1 MLERPDSAPI
11 LQVKNLEVGFANRSG
26 ALVPVVR
33 GVSFELHAGRTLCLV
48 GESGSGKSVSARSI
62 LQLID
67 APGRISG
74 GEIIY
79 RGADGSLAD
88 IARLPARGRAIR
100 RLRGADIAMIFQE
113 PMTSLSPVHTIG
125 AQIIEAIRLH
135 QPLSK
140 AQARTRAIELLR
152 QVEIR
157 QPEQAIDRYT
167 FEYSGGMRQRAMIAM
182 ALSCNP
188 RVLIADEPTTAL
200 DVTTQAEILALMRR
214 LQHTHGMALLFITH
228 DMGVVA
234 TIADEVAVMHQGVLV
249 EKGPVDQ
256 VFGAPQA
263 PYSRQLIGSV
273 LKLETAAVAAVAVP
287 PHAVPL
293 LEVQGLSKIY
303 RSERTRWFKR
313 EVSEHRAVN
322 QVSLTLYEGQTL
334 GIVGESG
341 SGKTTLGRAM
351 LRLIEPDEGQ
361 ILWLQRDGTRVPLR
375 TLDKAAMRHAWREM
389 RIVFQDPYS
398 SLNPRMTVGQIVAE
412 PLRVNRL
419 LEGAALDRRV
429 AELLEQVGLPAACA
443 ARYPHAFSGGQ
454 RQRISIARAL
464 ALNPRLILADE
475 ATSAL
480 DVSLRAQVLDLMLEL
495 RQRLNLSFIFISHDI
510 AVIRYFC
517 DRVAVMH
524 QGQLV
529 EEGPTLQVTERP
541 QHDYTKRLLS
551 AVLRPD
557 PGARNKDQRADAAAA
572 AANVG
577 AMPI

>member
-1 MLERPDSAPI
+1 MLERPHPHPHP
-11 LQVKNLEVGFANRSG
+11 LPVLEVRKLEVGVAHRNG
-26 ALVPVVR
+26 ALVPIVR
-33 GVSFELHAGRTLCLV
+33 GVSFDLHAGRTLCLV

-62 LQLID
+62 LQLVD
-67 APGRISG
+67 APVRLTG
-74 GEIIY
+74 GEILY
-79 RGADGSLAD
+79 RGAEGQVLD
-88 IARLPARGRAIR
+88 IAKLPSRGRAIR

-125 AQIIEAIRLH
+125 AQIVEAIRLH

-140 AQARTRAIELLR
+140 AQARERAVDLLR

-157 QPEQAIDRYT
+157 DPERAIDRYT

-200 DVTTQAEILALMRR
+200 DVTTQAEILALMKR
-214 LQHTHGMALLFITH
+214 LQHSHGMAVLFITH

-234 TIADEVAVMHQGVLV
+234 HIADEVAVMHHGVLV
-249 EKGPVDQ
+249 EKGPVGQ

-263 PYSRQLIGSV
+263 EYSRQLIGAV
-273 LKLETAAVAAVAVP
+273 LKLEAAAMPAPAVP
-287 PHAVPL
+287 ADAVPL
-293 LEVQGLSKIY
+293 LQVQGLSKIY
-303 RSERTRWFKR
+303 RSERTHWFKR

-322 QVSLTLYEGQTL
+322 RVSLTLYEGQTL

-351 LRLIEPDEGQ
+351 LRLIEPDEGE
-361 ILWLQRDGTRVPLR
+361 ITWRQRDGTRVPLR
-375 TLDKAAMRHAWREM
+375 ALDKTAMRQAWREM

-412 PLRVNRL
+412 PLRVNRV
-419 LEGAALDRRV
+419 LEGAALQRRV
-429 AELLEQVGLPAACA
+429 AELLEQVGLPAAA
-443 ARYPHAFSGGQ
+443 AERYPHAFSGGQ

-495 RQRLNLSFIFISHDI
+495 RQRLGLSFIFISHDI

-517 DRVAVMH
+517 DRVAVMYR
-524 QGQLV
+524 GEVV
-529 EEGPTLQVTERP
+529 EEGPTLDVTERP
-541 QHDYTKRLLS
+541 RHAYTQKLLS

-557 PGARNKDQRADAAAA
+557 PASRAAALA
-572 AANVG
+572 A
-577 AMPI
+577 PEP